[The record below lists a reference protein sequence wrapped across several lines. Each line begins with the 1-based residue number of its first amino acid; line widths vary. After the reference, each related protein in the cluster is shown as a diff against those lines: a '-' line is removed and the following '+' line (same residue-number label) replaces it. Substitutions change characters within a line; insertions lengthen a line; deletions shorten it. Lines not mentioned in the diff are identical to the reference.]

1 MHRRLLVSV
10 LTSACLATLA
20 AGCGGSAK
28 PRPDLLFVSTRSGP
42 YAIYAM
48 NNDGGR
54 QRRLTRKAPKT
65 AASPEDLFFQVDP
78 AWSPDG
84 RSIAFA
90 SSRSGVSAIYVMNAD
105 GSGTRL
111 LGGPPTGA
119 VHPSWSPDGKQL
131 VAGGANHKGL
141 YLMDTDGSHLRR
153 IGNDSARVADPAWSP
168 KGDLIAFARTEPN
181 TPITELWVIRPDG
194 TGLRRVTSLASTVS
208 SPSWAPDGKR
218 LAFAA
223 PVRGQYEIYKTNL
236 DGSGLKRLTASA
248 AEDIDPAWSPDG
260 KVIAFSRDGAIETV
274 DLAFAVHALTNG
286 KQNDSSPAWKPGAAS
301 TPPSG

>member
-1 MHRRLLVSV
+1 MGRH
-10 LTSACLATLA
+10 LTALALASACLATLA
-20 AGCGGSAK
+20 AACGGSAR

-54 QRRLTRKAPKT
+54 QRRLARKVPKT

-84 RSIAFA
+84 KSIAFA

-105 GSGTRL
+105 GTRTRL
-111 LGGPPTGA
+111 LGGPPDGA
-119 VHPSWSPDGKQL
+119 VHPSWSPDGKQ
-131 VAGGANHKGL
+131 VVVGGANHKGL
-141 YLMDTDGSHLRR
+141 YLMNADGSHLHR
-153 IGNDSARVADPAWSP
+153 IAKDSARVADPAWSP
-168 KGDLIAFARTEPN
+168 KGNLIAFARTEPN
-181 TPITELWVIRPDG
+181 TPITELWVIHPDG
-194 TGLRRVTSLASTVS
+194 TGLRRVTSLASTVAT
-208 SPSWAPDGKR
+208 PSWAPDGKR

-260 KVIAFSRDGAIETV
+260 KLIAFSRDGAIDTV
-274 DLAFAVHALTNG
+274 DLAFTVHALTNG
-286 KQNDSSPAWKPGAAS
+286 KENDSSPAWKPGAAS
-301 TPPSG
+301 TPQSG